1 MIVIDTDST
10 EYQEILKM
18 KQLIREMS
26 DEIDRLDAYVHE
38 MEKQLDM
45 SALDMSREEFDS
57 FK

>member
-1 MIVIDTDST
+1 MIVIDTDSI

>member
-1 MIVIDTDST
+1 MIVIDTDSI

-26 DEIDRLDAYVHE
+26 DEIDRLDQYVLE